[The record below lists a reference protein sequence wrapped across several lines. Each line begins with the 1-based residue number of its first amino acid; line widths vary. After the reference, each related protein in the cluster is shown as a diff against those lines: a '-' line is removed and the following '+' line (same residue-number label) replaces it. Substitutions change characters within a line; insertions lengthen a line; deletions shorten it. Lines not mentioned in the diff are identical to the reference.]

1 MTTANLP
8 TQPLPID
15 AKASALAQMQ
25 DIVLPEPISAVP
37 IAPGYWIIAAI
48 LITLAIW
55 LVKRL
60 YKQHQYHAP
69 RKIALT
75 LLDSYDIEDDTFAAQ
90 VNSLLKRTALTYLPR
105 EHLAKLNGQ
114 PWFDWLDTRLA
125 SGQQHKIGQLLVKR
139 HQASGLDQTEKNQLK
154 SLAKAWLSNKRPF
167 SDATLSS
174 NNSHLEAK
182 C

>member
-1 MTTANLP
+1 MTTPNIP
-8 TQPLPID
+8 SQPMPID
-15 AKASALAQMQ
+15 ANASALAQLH
-25 DIVLPEPISAVP
+25 DIALPAPISTMP
-37 IAPGYWIIAAI
+37 IAPGYWIIAAVLII
-48 LITLAIW
+48 LAVW
-55 LVKRL
+55 LGKRL

-75 LLDSYDIEDDTFAAQ
+75 LLQSYNVEDDSFAAQ

-125 SGQQHKIGQLLVKR
+125 PDQQHKIGQLLVKR
-139 HQASGLDQTEKNQLK
+139 HQASGLDQAEKVQLLQ
-154 SLAKAWLSNKRPF
+154 LAQAWLNNKHAF
-167 SDATLSS
+167 SDATLIS
-174 NNSHLEAK
+174 NNPHQEAK